1 VAIVKS
7 GSPKT
12 LSRPLEPSFEERWP
26 GKRDATNTI
35 APSVAECG
43 SQSGSGGCHRGFLL
57 VVRSMNPNRPRPTAL
72 RKRQAHVVQRPAD
85 LNAFEFT
92 VLACLRAG
100 QLVRRSVPRVEG
112 AEKVAITAQLEVAAR
127 KIVRAVNVTVV
138 GP

>member
-1 VAIVKS
+1 MAWQARGDEHDRAVRRKVRIAIRFWS
-7 GSPKT
+7 
-12 LSRPLEPSFEERWP
+12 LSAPFSTCCPLDESESASSNR
-26 GKRDATNTI
+26 
-35 APSVAECG
+35 
-43 SQSGSGGCHRGFLL
+43 SQ
-57 VVRSMNPNRPRPTAL
+57 
-72 RKRQAHVVQRPAD
+72 KRQAHVVQRPAD

-112 AEKVAITAQLEVAAR
+112 AEKIAITAQLEVAAR

>member
-1 VAIVKS
+1 
-7 GSPKT
+7 
-12 LSRPLEPSFEERWP
+12 
-26 GKRDATNTI
+26 
-35 APSVAECG
+35 
-43 SQSGSGGCHRGFLL
+43 
-57 VVRSMNPNRPRPTAL
+57 MNPNRPRPTVL